1 MGDLQVAVVIFSG
14 IDFDVI
20 IVITVEILIARR

>member
-1 MGDLQVAVVIFSG
+1 MGDLQHAVVIFSG

-20 IVITVEILIARR
+20 MVITVEILIAKR

>member
-1 MGDLQVAVVIFSG
+1 MGDLQVGVVIFSG